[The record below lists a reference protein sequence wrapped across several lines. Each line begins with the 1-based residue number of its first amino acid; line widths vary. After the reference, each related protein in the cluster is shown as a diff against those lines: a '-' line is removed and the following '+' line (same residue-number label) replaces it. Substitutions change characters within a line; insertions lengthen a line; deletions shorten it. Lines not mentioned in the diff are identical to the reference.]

1 MDKDKV
7 ERKKNAAEAR
17 WEAAQLQAAAA
28 QRELDYAVAIFEKDK
43 TELDQETIDVI
54 YAQIQSQK
62 SVIEEFILKSKQVFL
77 DETRQYEFR
86 MNRAAN
92 A

>member
-43 TELDQETIDVI
+43 TELDQETIDAI

-62 SVIEEFILKSKQVFL
+62 SVIEEFIMKSKQVFM